1 MKTRRILQLI
11 LVFALA
17 AGVLLSTGTARA
29 DPGCPS
35 QLTVELGDTLNSLA
49 AFCGTTPAAI
59 VAANPGLVWQLQ
71 VGQVLYIPSGSSAAV
86 APNQITLCS
95 NTYVAAAGDTL
106 GGVAM
111 LFGLRYSDLLRANPQ
126 LGSGRSL
133 HAGQVVNLPGPANC
147 SSNTYPS
154 GTYPSPTPVP
164 INYCAQ
170 TFPSGTGNLKV
181 TYGKGLRVR
190 TGPGLSNSEIVSPFV
205 GALQDTIWRYRRNSI
220 TVDSVGLVWVE
231 VALNQMVDGRC
242 TGWIMVSDVLGGFYT
257 SPELGPYVKHKHAP
271 RDP

>member
-1 MKTRRILQLI
+1 MHTRRIFQLV
-11 LVFALA
+11 LVFAVA
-17 AGVLLSTGTARA
+17 AASLLPAGAARA
-29 DPGCPS
+29 DSGCPS
-35 QLTVELGDTLNSLA
+35 NLTVELGDTLNSLA

-71 VGQVLYIPSGSSAAV
+71 PGQVLYIPSGSSAAV
-86 APNQITLCS
+86 AANQVTLCS

-111 LFGLRYSDLLRANPQ
+111 LFGLRYSDLLAVNPQ
-126 LGSGRSL
+126 IGPAGSL

-154 GTYPSPTPVP
+154 VAYPSTTPVP
-164 INYCAQ
+164 TNYCAQ
-170 TFPSGTGNLKV
+170 TFSSGTGNLKV

-190 TGPGLSNSEIVSPFV
+190 TGPGLSSSEIVSPFV

-231 VALNQMVDGRC
+231 VALSQMVDGRC
-242 TGWIMVSDVLGGFYT
+242 TGWIMVSDVLGGFFT
-257 SPELGPYVKHKHAP
+257 SPELGPYVRHKHAP